1 MAVTRKDLLPDRFS
15 LAVGGHNSGDDPEFI
30 GPEQYADSQN
40 LTNRGGRV
48 RGRPRFVKKADL
60 PTDPENELY
69 FQGITH
75 FESQNQIILRANGRL
90 YRLDESTTPSASNPP
105 CVFTEIL
112 KPNVTVWEVPTAQV
126 DTITITAGGGDINVE
141 ITAIVDGT
149 LVNATVGVTWAT
161 SNAATATALA
171 TAINAHGSLG
181 LVADAVDSG
190 DDVVLTSE
198 LAGRGFLTEVT
209 VTSSATADLV
219 NTTPNGHVYVPN
231 ELIPQGDNSSYPT
244 PVDVVAQVDTITI
257 TEGTN
262 DPGVNTIDVVI
273 NGTALS
279 PSPVDWA
286 TSNAATATQLASDI
300 NSQFGSDV
308 TAATAGD
315 GSLTIT
321 ADIPYK
327 TFTMMVNTGGDVS
340 ALHAKTTPRSFPF
353 GSIYYDWDK
362 PMLYAYYSSTW
373 NDLGTSALTIDIPLD
388 ANPFKDQV
396 WFEDV
401 AGVLVIQDGEKQP
414 IQYDGSSWDNLTTVP
429 VGTAMRFANGR
440 LHLVSSGRRKT
451 LQVGDIL
458 QNGDPA
464 TALKFTET
472 GYLFGGGSFAFP
484 NEITSLHEI
493 PTQDKA
499 SGQGTMVIGTTR
511 DCHTLRTDITDRDAW
526 QSVQDFQ
533 APLFPEIGVAGPD
546 SMVPVNNDLYFRSS
560 NGLRSLRM
568 AVGEQQSPG
577 YGGLHQEIPEN
588 FYKWGLK
595 HNSSTHSDDRF
606 ITTVRPRLM
615 NHQWV
620 YEGAVSINFESLNRL
635 GGKSPISFDGYWE
648 LPSNHYIRQIF
659 DVDGTAYAVVY
670 TPTGDELWELQ
681 EDGVEVVEET
691 GLEQILVTRSMHAN
705 DPMGLKTIGRMDLWL
720 SNIQDNLSLDV
731 EYRVDQE
738 SDWRT
743 WTAPSET
750 ITVTLASA
758 NPNKDYISRYTLKTP
773 PGNKVAGYSYQFR
786 VKWTG
791 RCQIDYLQ
799 AYFKPLAESQF
810 SEQSSNS
817 ITLT

>member
-209 VTSSATADLV
+209 VTSFATADLV

-257 TEGTN
+257 TNSTVAAGNQIDLIVDGNILGAVPWSATN
-262 DPGVNTIDVVI
+262 NT
-273 NGTALS
+273 TASDLQTAI
-279 PSPVDWA
+279 VGDA
-286 TSNAATATQLASDI
+286 TISAIVTATVVDNVVTLTAVKPYLSFKAQI
-300 NSQFGSDV
+300 NIGGTSPDV
-308 TAATAGD
+308 EATHTTATE
-315 GSLTIT
+315 
-321 ADIPYK
+321 
-327 TFTMMVNTGGDVS
+327 
-340 ALHAKTTPRSFPF
+340 RSFPT

-458 QNGDPA
+458 QNGDPT

-648 LPSNHYIRQIF
+648 LPSDHYIRQIF

-720 SNIQDNLSLDV
+720 SNIQDNLSVDV

-743 WTAPSET
+743 WET

-799 AYFKPLAESQF
+799 AYFKPLGESQF

>member
-209 VTSSATADLV
+209 VTSFATADLV

-257 TEGTN
+257 TNSTVAAGNQIDLIVDGNILGAVPWSATN
-262 DPGVNTIDVVI
+262 NT
-273 NGTALS
+273 TASDLQTAI
-279 PSPVDWA
+279 VGDA
-286 TSNAATATQLASDI
+286 TISAIVTATVVDNVVTLTAVKPYLSFKAQI
-300 NSQFGSDV
+300 NIGGTSPDV
-308 TAATAGD
+308 EATHTTATE
-315 GSLTIT
+315 
-321 ADIPYK
+321 
-327 TFTMMVNTGGDVS
+327 
-340 ALHAKTTPRSFPF
+340 RSFPT

-458 QNGDPA
+458 QNGDPT

-648 LPSNHYIRQIF
+648 LPSDHYIRQIF

-720 SNIQDNLSLDV
+720 SNIQDNLSVDV

-743 WTAPSET
+743 WET